1 MRISSKKKSNLPNK
15 FVLILL
21 EDKLVCLDP
30 NICQATVDILPAD
43 DCAALTSLEIYDT
56 SSYHSE
62 TVNKIEFSKLEP
74 NMAIGFFCSSLE
86 DLNDLCEFV
95 KKVTIS
101 SDRIIQY

>member
-1 MRISSKKKSNLPNK
+1 M
-15 FVLILL
+15 L